1 MEKRYKNLIEIQ
13 SDLEQE
19 WEGLLERGV
28 DPDRRRAL
36 VEIIDTLEVALEIM
50 QEENI
55 RLCVR

>member
-36 VEIIDTLEVALEIM
+36 VEIIDTLEAALEIM
-50 QEENI
+50 QEEDI
-55 RLCVR
+55 Q